1 MTRTAHLVSWC
12 DQRGIDLRREVVFAP
27 HTVERFV
34 SEGCAHLAEGS
45 RGNYRSMLHRVGAAV
60 LGPLVYPPRTTFG
73 TSPRLAPY
81 SDAEVRALV
90 GWSHGLPTERMRD
103 NAQTLLGLGLGAGLT
118 SAEINESKRNW
129 VEHTY
134 GGLAIGVPS
143 ERPRRVPVV
152 AEWTWAVEAAFVR
165 SGDLLFL
172 PDRTAVTNKQLSR
185 FVEGLPRHDA
195 PKLSARRLRAT
206 WIVGR
211 LDARVP
217 LNALAAAAGVLPEIL
232 AEYVPYMAAVSEAVA
247 EDALRGRVQ

>member
-1 MTRTAHLVSWC
+1 V
-12 DQRGIDLRREVVFAP
+12 
-27 HTVERFV
+27 
-34 SEGCAHLAEGS
+34 
-45 RGNYRSMLHRVGAAV
+45 LHRVGAAV

-118 SAEINESKRNW
+118 SAEINESKCNW
-129 VEHTY
+129 LEHAY
-134 GGLAIGVPS
+134 RGLAIGVPS

-152 AEWTWAVEAAFVR
+152 AEWTWAVEAALVR

-172 PDRTAVTNKQLSR
+172 PDRTSVTNKHVSR